1 MIKRKQ
7 LAEYLALLEL
17 SPVLAITGPR
27 QCGKT
32 TLAHELSRQLKKNT
46 IYLDMESATD
56 RNKLTDPELYFG
68 EHEDKCL
75 IIDEIQFY
83 PDLFPLMR
91 SAIDKKRITSRFIIL
106 GSASPQLLQQS
117 SESLAGRVIYKEL
130 SPFNLLEI
138 GPDNQNKHWLR
149 GGFPEAYLARNEKN
163 AFVWLQNFINTY
175 IQRDLTRLGYISSIN
190 IFMRFVA
197 MLAHGQGDIF
207 NQNNFAR
214 SLGVSSPTVKKYL
227 YYLEE
232 AYIVRVLQS
241 YHFNTKKRLV
251 KSPKVYIRD
260 SGILHHI
267 SHIVTRD
274 TLSNSVLIGASWEGY
289 VLEQIIQLLDENIS
303 PYYYR
308 THHGSECDLVLERG
322 NQIIAVLEV
331 KYSNSPVVSKGFS
344 ISIADLA
351 SKRNFMITPSSDDYH
366 VRKDIQVCS
375 LRTFLEN
382 YITTL

>member
-1 MIKRKQ
+1 
-7 LAEYLALLEL
+7 
-17 SPVLAITGPR
+17 
-27 QCGKT
+27 
-32 TLAHELSRQLKKNT
+32 
-46 IYLDMESATD
+46 
-56 RNKLTDPELYFG
+56 
-68 EHEDKCL
+68 
-75 IIDEIQFY
+75 
-83 PDLFPLMR
+83 
-91 SAIDKKRITSRFIIL
+91 
-106 GSASPQLLQQS
+106 
-117 SESLAGRVIYKEL
+117 
-130 SPFNLLEI
+130 
-138 GPDNQNKHWLR
+138 
-149 GGFPEAYLARNEKN
+149 
-163 AFVWLQNFINTY
+163 
-175 IQRDLTRLGYISSIN
+175 
-190 IFMRFVA
+190 
-197 MLAHGQGDIF
+197 
-207 NQNNFAR
+207 
-214 SLGVSSPTVKKYL
+214 
-227 YYLEE
+227 
-232 AYIVRVLQS
+232 LQS

-322 NQIIAVLEV
+322 NHIIAVLEV

>member
-1 MIKRKQ
+1 MIKRNQ
-7 LAEYLALLEL
+7 LSEYLALLEL

-91 SAIDKKRITSRFIIL
+91 SAIDKKRIASRFIIL

-117 SESLAGRVIYKEL
+117 SESLAGRIIYKEL
-130 SPFNLLEI
+130 SPFNLSEI

-149 GGFPEAYLARNEKN
+149 GGFPEAYLAGNEKN

-251 KSPKVYIRD
+251 KSPKVYLRD

-267 SHIVTRD
+267 SHIITRD
-274 TLSNSVLIGASWEGY
+274 NLSNSVLIGASWEGY

-344 ISIADLA
+344 ISITDLA
-351 SKRNFMITPSSDDYH
+351 SKRNFIITPSSDDYH

-375 LRTFLEN
+375 LSTFLEN

>member
-1 MIKRKQ
+1 M
-7 LAEYLALLEL
+7 
-17 SPVLAITGPR
+17 
-27 QCGKT
+27 
-32 TLAHELSRQLKKNT
+32 
-46 IYLDMESATD
+46 DSATD

-91 SAIDKKRITSRFIIL
+91 SAIDKKRINSRFIIL

-117 SESLAGRVIYKEL
+117 SESLAGRIIYKEL
-130 SPFNLLEI
+130 SPFNLSEI
-138 GPDNQNKHWLR
+138 GLDNQNKHWLR
-149 GGFPEAYLARNEKN
+149 GGFPEAYLAGSDKN

-197 MLAHGQGDIF
+197 MLAHSQGDIF
-207 NQNNFAR
+207 NQNNFSR

-241 YHFNTKKRLV
+241 YHYNTKKRLV
-251 KSPKVYIRD
+251 KSPKVYLRD

-267 SHIVTRD
+267 SHINTPD
-274 TLSNSVLIGASWEGY
+274 NLSNSVLIGASWEGY

-351 SKRNFMITPSSDDYH
+351 SKRNFIITPSSDDYH

-375 LRTFLEN
+375 LSTFLEN
-382 YITTL
+382 YISTL

>member
-7 LAEYLALLEL
+7 LAEDLALLDL

-56 RNKLTDPELYFG
+56 RNKLTDPELYF
-68 EHEDKCL
+68 EQHEDKCL

-117 SESLAGRVIYKEL
+117 SESLAGRIIYKEL

-138 GPDNQNKHWLR
+138 GPDNQSKHWLR
-149 GGFPEAYLARNEKN
+149 GGFPEAYLAGNEKN

-251 KSPKVYIRD
+251 KSPKVYLRD

-267 SHIVTRD
+267 SHIITRD
-274 TLSNSVLIGASWEGY
+274 NLSNSVLIGASWEGY

-344 ISIADLA
+344 ISISDLA
-351 SKRNFMITPSSDDYH
+351 SKRNFMLTPSSDDYH

-375 LRTFLEN
+375 LSTFLEN